1 MYRYKNRERREGER
15 GYLTGGRHELEL
27 HVDIKIERGGKRKGL
42 FVRRQA
48 KIGVAWRYKDRERGE
63 EERAIWQEAG
73 TNWSCM

>member
-48 KIGVAWRYKDRERGE
+48 KIGVA
-63 EERAIWQEAG
+63 
-73 TNWSCM
+73 